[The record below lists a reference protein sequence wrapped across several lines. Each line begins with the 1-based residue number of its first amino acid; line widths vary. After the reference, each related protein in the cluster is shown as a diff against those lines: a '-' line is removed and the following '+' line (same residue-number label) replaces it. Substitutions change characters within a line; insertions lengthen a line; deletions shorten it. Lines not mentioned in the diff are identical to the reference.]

1 MLTPQELTVAVKQ
14 MARALGADLV
24 GIASTSRYGGAP
36 PKVRPQ
42 AHLPEAKAVIVMA
55 IHHLDASVDFGAEPN
70 SNFPGGFQIGMIPK
84 LDTIAFRVARGVEA
98 LGYATVPIACTTFW
112 HHRQAQGVPFDHAA
126 SFSHI
131 NAFTA
136 AGLGEYG
143 WHGMAMS
150 PQYGPRQR
158 IISVIT
164 AAPLI
169 PDPMYTGEPLCD
181 RCKLCETACWGEN
194 YRPGHLLEPK
204 TVAFTIE
211 GKKIEYAHINRWRCF
226 WGEQCHLDMKRL
238 AERQE
243 LGEQAIYDALDE
255 GIDRVVQ
262 ANAGYM
268 CSSFKYCMAKP
279 VRVWDKAKAANP
291 RRRKNAPAGDWPAL
305 RQRILELAA
314 AAGAARVAIRPLA
327 DFASLKDNFYDG
339 FRTEDFF
346 RTFKWVVTI
355 ARERPAFLA
364 DPKNPLTAKNM
375 PINSIL
381 TGGMMIG
388 TGDIG
393 RFLDDSG
400 YEAMQPW
407 GKCGFGPHAA
417 RLQNWPGH
425 DRGELLAECLVTDAP
440 LQPFET
446 TLDRPCDG
454 LNTPADIIARAEA
467 DNGCF
472 PFIVQQIG
480 AVRLD
485 DLPAA
490 DAASLKQVMPTAK
503 SLLVVAAELPKR
515 TLELAC
521 NQEAECGV
529 SYLMTNYQALR
540 EAFWA
545 AHDMATGLKKQGF
558 AAEPL
563 FEVETWSKPRAV
575 PQVGALPDLRAQAP
589 FAAAA
594 GLGFIGKNGFL
605 IHPQYGPRLRFAFVL
620 TAAKVAPAPA
630 VTGACPDAC
639 RRCADA
645 CPVNALDATGAD
657 NPADAFPRHEVR
669 CQWARV
675 MGMTAGEGSAMAGWR
690 LPDLPVPDTL
700 DDASRQAALARK
712 DPIQVRCYQ
721 RPNMADTQVERCLQ
735 ACPFAH

>member
-1 MLTPQELTVAVKQ
+1 MLNPQELTVAVKQ
-14 MARALGADLV
+14 MALAEGADLV
-24 GIASTSRYGGAP
+24 GIASTSRYDGAP

-42 AHLPEAKAVIVMA
+42 AHLPEAQAVVVMA
-55 IHHLDASVDFGAEPN
+55 VHHLDASVDFGAEPN

-84 LDTIAFRVARGVEA
+84 LDTIAFRVARYLES
-98 LGYATVPIACTTFW
+98 LGHATIPIACTTFW
-112 HHRQAQGVPFDHAA
+112 HHRQAEGVPFDHAA

-164 AAPLI
+164 AAPLV
-169 PDPMYTGEPLCD
+169 PDPLYNGEPLCD
-181 RCKLCETACWGEN
+181 RCKLCETACWGDN
-194 YRPGHLLEPK
+194 YRPDVLLEPK
-204 TVAFTIE
+204 TVAFAIE

-238 AERQE
+238 AERTE

-255 GIDRVVQ
+255 GVGRVVQ

-268 CSSFKYCMAKP
+268 CSSFKFCMAKP
-279 VRVWDKAKAANP
+279 VRVWDKAKTANP
-291 RRRKNAPAGDWPAL
+291 RRQKTAPNADWPAL
-305 RQRILELAA
+305 RQRILDLAT
-314 AAGAARVAIRPLA
+314 AAGASRVAIRPLA
-327 DFASLKDNFYDG
+327 DFTTLKPNFYEG

-364 DPKNPLTAKNM
+364 NPRNPLTAKNQ
-375 PINSIL
+375 PISSII

-388 TGDIG
+388 AGDIG

-400 YEAMQPW
+400 YEAMLTW
-407 GKCGFGPHAA
+407 GKCGFGQHAA
-417 RLQNWPGH
+417 KLQHWPGR
-425 DRGELLAECLVTDAP
+425 DGGDCITQSLVTDAP

-446 TLDRPCDG
+446 TLDRPGGD
-454 LNTPADIIARAEA
+454 LRTPAEIIAGIEA

-472 PFIVQQIG
+472 PHIVQQIG

-485 DLPAA
+485 DLPAT
-490 DAASLKQVMPTAK
+490 DAAGLKQVMPTAK

-515 TLELAC
+515 PLALAC
-521 NQEAECGV
+521 KQEAECGV

-545 AHDMATGLKKQGF
+545 AHDMATTLKKQGF
-558 AAEPL
+558 DAEPL
-563 FEVETWSKPRAV
+563 FEVETWSKPRPV

-620 TAAKVAPAPA
+620 TAAEVETAPA
-630 VTGACPDAC
+630 VTGACPETC
-639 RRCADA
+639 RLCADA
-645 CPVNALDATGAD
+645 CPVSALDADSRA
-657 NPADAFPRHEVR
+657 AVFPRHDVR
-669 CQWARV
+669 CEWARV

-700 DDASRQAALARK
+700 DDQTRQDALAQK

-735 ACPFAH
+735 ACPFAQ

>member
-181 RCKLCETACWGEN
+181 GCKQCETACWGEN
-194 YRPGHLLEPK
+194 YRPDHLLESK
-204 TVAFTIE
+204 TVSFTIE

-238 AERQE
+238 AERRE

-255 GIDRVVQ
+255 GVDRVVQ

-291 RRRKNAPAGDWPAL
+291 RRRKSTPAGDWPAL

-400 YEAMQPW
+400 YETMQPW

-485 DLPAA
+485 NLPAA

-545 AHDMATGLKKQGF
+545 AHDMAAGLKKQGF

-605 IHPQYGPRLRFAFVL
+605 IHPCYGPRLRFAFVL
-620 TAAKVAPAPA
+620 TTAEVETAPAGA
-630 VTGACPDAC
+630 GACPENC

-645 CPVNALDATGAD
+645 CPVNALDASS
-657 NPADAFPRHEVR
+657 PAAVFPRHEVR

-675 MGMTAGEGSAMAGWR
+675 MGMTAGEGSAMSGWR
-690 LPDLPVPDTL
+690 LPDLPVPDAL
-700 DDASRQAALARK
+700 DDASRNAALAQK

-735 ACPFAH
+735 ACPFAQ